1 MIVVGITGGIGSG
14 KTTIA
19 GFFKELG
26 IPVYIADDEAK
37 LLMNTSKEL
46 QREIINL
53 FGEEAYR
60 EGLLNRP
67 YIASKVFNS
76 KKMLSSL
83 NAIVHPAVRKHF
95 QDWVAAQNA
104 PYVMQEAAIL
114 FENGGYNLCDF
125 TILVTAP
132 LKERIARTIK
142 REGTTE
148 NEVIKRM
155 KAQWSDDRKAAM
167 ADVVVEN
174 IKLEEAKNAVSR
186 IHTHIMV
193 RLDKGWA

>member
-1 MIVVGITGGIGSG
+1 MVVVGITGGIGSG
-14 KTTIA
+14 KTTVS

-26 IPVYIADDEAK
+26 IPVYIADVEAK
-37 LLMNTSKEL
+37 LLMNTDKQL
-46 QREIINL
+46 QQEIINL
-53 FGEEAYR
+53 LGKEAYVD
-60 EGLLNRP
+60 GVLNRP
-67 YIASKVFNS
+67 FIASKVFNS

-95 QDWVAAQNA
+95 EEWVSAQKA

-114 FENGGYNLCDF
+114 FENGGYKLCDF
-125 TILVTAP
+125 TILITAP
-132 LKERIARTIK
+132 IKERISRTIK
-142 REGTTE
+142 RDRTTE

-167 ADVVVEN
+167 ADVVIEN
-174 IKLEEAKNAVSR
+174 IILEDAKKAVAR

-193 RLDKGWA
+193 RIGKGWT